1 MLVNGIRLKFSC
13 TKNGQ
18 EVAIVNK
25 VPRVVSVCTFDPVFD
40 PLLDQ
45 GKFLELLGKSSLRL
59 VTPELS
65 VGDEIDIGR
74 DFIVTIS
81 QPSTSSDPAK
91 LPSAGPGKKK

>member
-1 MLVNGIRLKFSC
+1 MLINGIKLKFSC

-25 VPRVVSVCTFDPVFD
+25 VPRVVSVLTFVPVFD

-45 GKFLELLGKSSLRL
+45 GKFLELLGKSRLLL

-65 VGDEIDIGR
+65 AGDEIDIGR
-74 DFIVTIS
+74 GFIVTIS
-81 QPSTSSDPAK
+81 QP
-91 LPSAGPGKKK
+91 